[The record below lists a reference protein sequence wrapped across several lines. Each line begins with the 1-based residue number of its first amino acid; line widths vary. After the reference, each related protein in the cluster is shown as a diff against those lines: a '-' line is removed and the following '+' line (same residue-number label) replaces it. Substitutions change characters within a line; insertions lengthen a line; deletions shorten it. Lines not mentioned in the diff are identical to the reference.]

1 MSSEHDTSLEAL
13 SAKGVRQIAITWDNH
28 AGESLVKVVPLRR
41 WQLAIDVGVG
51 FSPISDAFR
60 SDGIID
66 PAHRLTRPDGDL
78 RLKAD
83 PSSLAMLDPDQGW
96 AWAAG
101 ERWNRNSS
109 SAYEAD
115 QRHFCRRM

>member
-1 MSSEHDTSLEAL
+1 MSTEHESSLEAL
-13 SAKGVRQIAITWDNH
+13 STKGVRQIAITWDNH

-60 SDGIID
+60 ADGIID

-83 PSSLAMLDPDQGW
+83 PSSLAMLDTDQG
-96 AWAAG
+96 
-101 ERWNRNSS
+101 
-109 SAYEAD
+109 
-115 QRHFCRRM
+115 